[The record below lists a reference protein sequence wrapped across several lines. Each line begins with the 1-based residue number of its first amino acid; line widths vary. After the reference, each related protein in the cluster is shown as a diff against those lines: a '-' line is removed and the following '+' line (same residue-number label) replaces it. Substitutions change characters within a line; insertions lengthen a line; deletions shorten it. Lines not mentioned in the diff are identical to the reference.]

1 MNTQS
6 TARTPFLLLTLIFIG
21 GVAKSQ
27 TDNNFTLISSAFEEG
42 KPIPAKYTC
51 DGTNVP
57 PPLSWS
63 GVPQKTKS
71 FAIIMDD
78 PDAPMG
84 TWVHWVMYNI
94 PDSVRGLK
102 EEVSVLQISAVDGV
116 NSSNEMGYY
125 GPCPPGGT
133 HRYVFKLYALDK
145 MLPQKERMGK
155 EELLEA
161 MKGHI
166 LRETTLTGLFRNG

>member
-1 MNTQS
+1 
-6 TARTPFLLLTLIFIG
+6 
-21 GVAKSQ
+21 
-27 TDNNFTLISSAFEEG
+27 
-42 KPIPAKYTC
+42 
-51 DGTNVP
+51 
-57 PPLSWS
+57 
-63 GVPQKTKS
+63 
-71 FAIIMDD
+71 
-78 PDAPMG
+78 
-84 TWVHWVMYNI
+84 
-94 PDSVRGLK
+94 
-102 EEVSVLQISAVDGV
+102 
-116 NSSNEMGYY
+116 MGYY

>member
-1 MNTQS
+1 MNNRF
-6 TARTPFLLLTLIFIG
+6 TAKTHFLLLIFIFMAS
-21 GVAKSQ
+21 VSQSQ
-27 TDNNFTLISSAFEEG
+27 TGNGFKLTSLAFEEG

-51 DGTNVP
+51 NGENVSP
-57 PPLSWS
+57 ALSWS
-63 GVPQKTKS
+63 GVPKTTKC

-94 PDSVRGLK
+94 PDTVIRLK
-102 EEVSVLQISAVDGV
+102 ESLSVKQINAVEGV
-116 NSSNEMGYY
+116 NSANEMGYY

-145 MLPQKERMGK
+145 LLPQKERMGK

-166 LRETTLTGLFRNG
+166 LSETTLTGLFSN

>member
-1 MNTQS
+1 MNTKN
-6 TARTPFLLLTLIFIG
+6 AFKAHFFTLIFIFI
-21 GVAKSQ
+21 ASISKSQ
-27 TDNNFTLISSAFEEG
+27 TASFKLISSAFEEG

-51 DGTNVP
+51 DSSNVSP
-57 PPLSWS
+57 ALSWS
-63 GVPQKTKS
+63 GFPEKTKS

-94 PDSVRGLK
+94 PGTVTSLEEELNIEKIKATDGL
-102 EEVSVLQISAVDGV
+102 
-116 NSSNEMGYY
+116 NSWGDKGYN

-133 HRYVFKLYALDK
+133 HSYVFKLYALDNT
-145 MLPQKERMGK
+145 LTLKEGMEK
-155 EELLEA
+155 DELLQA

-166 LRETTLTGLFRNG
+166 LSEATLTGLFRVE

>member
-1 MNTQS
+1 M
-6 TARTPFLLLTLIFIG
+6 A
-21 GVAKSQ
+21 GVSKSQ
-27 TDNNFTLISSAFEEG
+27 TAGNFKLVSLAFEEG

-51 DGTNVP
+51 DDANVSP
-57 PPLSWS
+57 ALSWT
-63 GVPQKTKS
+63 GAPETTKS

-94 PDSVRGLK
+94 PGTVSSLEEELSITKINATDGL
-102 EEVSVLQISAVDGV
+102 
-116 NSSNEMGYY
+116 NSWGEKGYN

-133 HRYVFKLYALDK
+133 HHYIFKLYALDK
-145 MLPQKERMGK
+145 ILTPKERMSK
-155 EELLEA
+155 DDLLEA

-166 LRETTLTGLFRNG
+166 LGETTLTGLFRIE